1 MLLKNL
7 KKLASQISKAP
18 QTPGVYAFYN
28 KNEKVIYV
36 GKAVKLKSRLKS
48 YTDLQVLDKYPK
60 TKKMVS
66 EASKVKFFEVST
78 EVEALVLEANLI
90 KEYLPEFNRSLK
102 DDKFYK
108 YIHISKSKNGSLKIQ
123 TSRKKGKSGAY
134 FGPYPDGTAVNTVLR
149 DIRRIFPYRNCT
161 DSKFGTYEKL
171 GRPCLYG
178 NIGLC
183 PAPCLSSLRETTNK
197 ENIEKIKQFLRGNY
211 KGVIKNLK
219 KEMELAAKNLNYEK
233 AASLR
238 DSLNSYQY
246 LSNSHKSSEELL
258 EGVGDLEKAGSHLIK
273 LIKILSFYL
282 PVFDIYLNKPET
294 HLSSFKIEFYDI
306 SNLGDTHIVGSYIT
320 LEGED
325 YNKSLYRRFKIRG
338 QKTQNDFESMKR
350 IIERRL
356 SHIKDWGK
364 PDLIVIDGGKGQ
376 LSSVLK
382 ATEQYKIPTI
392 SIAKRN
398 ETIILKPVRNS
409 KGSAQYT
416 TIELPKTD
424 SALKILIKGRNEVH
438 RFGLSYNKMLRSKS
452 VSL

>member
-1 MLLKNL
+1 MLLENL
-7 KKLASQISKAP
+7 KKLKTQILKAP

-28 KNEKVIYV
+28 EKEKVIYV
-36 GKAVKLKSRLKS
+36 GKAIKLRSRLRS
-48 YTDLQVLDKYPK
+48 YVDLQVLDKYPK

-66 EASKVKFFEVST
+66 EAVKVSFFEVGT

-90 KEYLPEFNRSLK
+90 KEYLPEFNRNLK

-108 YIHISKSKNGSLKIQ
+108 YIHVSKSKNGSLKIQ
-123 TSRKKGKSGAY
+123 TARKKGKSGSY
-134 FGPYPDGTAVNTVLR
+134 FGPYPDGNAVNTVLR
-149 DIRRIFPYRNCT
+149 DIRRLFPYRNCT
-161 DSKFGTYEKL
+161 DSKYGTYEKL

-183 PAPCLSSLRETTNK
+183 PAPCISNEGKITNA
-197 ENIEKIKQFLRGNY
+197 ENIERIKQFLRGNY
-211 KGVIKNLK
+211 KGVIKDLK
-219 KEMELAAKNLNYEK
+219 KEMQKASSNLEYEK
-233 AASLR
+233 AANLR
-238 DSLNSYQY
+238 DSLNNYQY

-258 EGVGDLEKAGSHLIK
+258 ENVGDLEKAGSHLIK

-282 PVFDIYLNKPET
+282 PIFDTYLNKPESS
-294 HLSSFKIEFYDI
+294 LSKFKIEFYDI

-325 YNKSLYRRFKIRG
+325 YNKSLYRKFKLKG
-338 QKTQNDFESMKR
+338 QKKQNDFAAMQK

-356 SHIKDWGK
+356 KHLKDWGR
-364 PDLIVIDGGKGQ
+364 PDLIVIDGGIGQ

-382 ATEQYKIPTI
+382 ATEPYKIPTI

-398 ETIILKPVRNS
+398 ETIILKPIRNS

-416 TIELPKTD
+416 SIELPKTD

-438 RFGLSYNKMLRSKS
+438 RFGINYNKSLRRKS
-452 VSL
+452 LKS